1 MMTPDEA
8 KVALAALGDK
18 NAAYRMVRI
27 VKTTGR
33 VPMWIENEIRF
44 EKVSALRLDGNTS
57 GNAAV
62 CEDRNYH
69 GGYVE

>member
-1 MMTPDEA
+1 MMTQEEA
-8 KVALAALGDK
+8 MVALATFGDK
-18 NAAYRMVRI
+18 NAAQRMARI
-27 VKTTGR
+27 VKATGR

-44 EKVSALRLDGNTS
+44 EKVSAPRLEGNTS
-57 GNAAV
+57 GNAAI